1 MQSTDISD
9 VSQLLVN
16 SVALT
21 LRKWKSGMST
31 QTRQYKQLTQGQRY
45 QIEALLGKDHSQKEI
60 AEAIGISESTLS
72 RELHRNTTDNG
83 YNAELAHS
91 LAIHRRKSAQKHSK
105 TNERHM
111 PIIEKGLLLGW
122 SPENISCRM
131 KLEVPEIALSH
142 TSVYSRIADDR
153 AQGGTLY
160 RKLSRFGKRRC
171 KGGKRK
177 AGRSLIPNRV
187 DITKRPEVVELRSR
201 LGDWE
206 GDTVFGQD
214 AHLITLVDRKSR
226 FTLIGKVD
234 TKQAETVADTMI
246 NLLDRVSSVCTITL
260 DNGGEFAA
268 HEKVS
273 EAVNADVFFAKPYA
287 SYQRGTNENTN
298 GIIRR
303 TYPKKMALGHLTTE
317 DIRTMELLINT
328 MPRKVLGGQ
337 TPLEVFTGKSLALI
351 A

>member
-1 MQSTDISD
+1 
-9 VSQLLVN
+9 
-16 SVALT
+16 
-21 LRKWKSGMST
+21 MST

-45 QIEALLGKDHSQKEI
+45 QIEVLLEKGHVQREI
-60 AEAIGISESTLS
+60 AVAVGISESALS
-72 RELHRNTTDNG
+72 RELQRNTTPNG
-83 YNAELAHS
+83 YNAEMAHS
-91 LAIHRRKSAQKHSK
+91 LAIQRRKSAKKYSK
-105 TNERHM
+105 TDERQM

-131 KLEVPEIALSH
+131 KLELPEIALSH
-142 TSVYSRIADDR
+142 TTVYRRIVDDK
-153 AQGGTLY
+153 ALGGTLY
-160 RKLSRFGKRRC
+160 RKLPRFGKRRC

-187 DITKRPEVVELRSR
+187 DISKRPEVVEFRSR

-234 TKQAETVADTMI
+234 TKRAEVVADTMI
-246 NLLDRVSSVCTITL
+246 NLLSRVSLVRTITL

-268 HEKVS
+268 HGKVAK
-273 EAVNADVFFAKPYA
+273 AVNADVFFAKPYA

-317 DIRTMELLINT
+317 DIRIMELLINT
-328 MPRKVLGGQ
+328 MPRKVLGGR
-337 TPLEVFTGKSLALI
+337 TPLEVYTGQSFSLI
-351 A
+351 S

>member
-1 MQSTDISD
+1 
-9 VSQLLVN
+9 
-16 SVALT
+16 
-21 LRKWKSGMST
+21 MST
-31 QTRQYKQLTQGQRY
+31 QTRRYKQLTQGQRY
-45 QIEALLGKDHSQKEI
+45 QIEALLEKGHFQNEI
-60 AEAIGISESTLS
+60 AEVAGISESALS
-72 RELHRNTTDNG
+72 RELKRNTGDNG
-83 YNAELAHS
+83 YCAESAHNLAMQ
-91 LAIHRRKSAQKHSK
+91 RRKSAKKHSK
-105 TNERHM
+105 TDERQM

-131 KLEVPEIALSH
+131 KIEVPEIALSH
-142 TSVYSRIADDR
+142 TSVYSRIADNK
-153 AQGGTLY
+153 AQGGSLY
-160 RKLSRFGKRRC
+160 KKLPRFGKRRC

-187 DITKRPEVVELRSR
+187 DITERPEVVELRSR

-206 GDTVFGQD
+206 GDTVYGQD
-214 AHLITLVDRKSR
+214 AHLVTLVDRKSR

-246 NLLDRVSSVCTITL
+246 SLLKRVSTVHTITL

-303 TYPKKMALGHLTTE
+303 TWPKKMALGDLTE
-317 DIRTMELLINT
+317 EEVWEAELLINT
-328 MPRKVLGGQ
+328 MPRKVLGGR
-337 TPLEVFTGKSLALI
+337 TPLEVYTGKSIALI